1 MSASVEDNPEL
12 KAAVQ
17 PPPPQPPRPADDVP
31 PGPWTRRRDHR
42 PHEHS
47 PPEHHSH
54 HVLIEADEDRW
65 EWRRRIR
72 AHPRQLVVYRMA
84 VGLGGLLLIALGL
97 MTGPLPGPG
106 GIPLVLLGLA
116 VWSSEFEWAHKLMQ
130 RFKVL
135 LRRYAG
141 WTRKQ
146 KVAFWV
152 VFLAVCG
159 GLGYLYM
166 VVVGIPFWVPR
177 FAEHYLELLPGV

>member
-17 PPPPQPPRPADDVP
+17 PPPPP
-31 PGPWTRRRDHR
+31 PGDQVLPPERTRRHAHR

-54 HVLIEADEDRW
+54 HVLIEAEEDRW
-65 EWRRRIR
+65 EWRRKIR
-72 AHPRQLVVYRMA
+72 SKPRQLVVYRLV
-84 VGLGGLLLIALGL
+84 VGLVGLLLIALGL

-130 RFKVL
+130 RLKAL
-135 LRRYAG
+135 LRRYTG

-146 KVAFWV
+146 KVGFWAA
-152 VFLAVCG
+152 FLAVCG
-159 GLGYLYM
+159 TLGYLYM
-166 VVVGIPFWVPR
+166 VAIGVPFWVPS
-177 FAEHYLELLPGV
+177 FAEQYLERLPGV